1 MENFE
6 INKFWKDELGDNLI
20 KILDRNKGRYGN
32 YKFRYTELYIPCG
45 FKYNKVYYTH
55 NNKTNTLLAFKV
67 LFCLYSGFNNIFVV
81 QLPNGE
87 IKYIENFLKDKYI
100 FETPNDFFL
109 FIEGETEKGI
119 LCTYKPFSKLPF
131 YTIAYSGEFNIIQS
145 WTWNLKSEV
154 VKTRTFIEYIMF
166 NEDGLNF
173 ILNLR
178 NDEYKTKSECI
189 KSKLNG
195 MVIEDFNTTEIK
207 IDITITKN
215 ISTPIIRTL
224 TFIEK

>member
-1 MENFE
+1 
-6 INKFWKDELGDNLI
+6 
-20 KILDRNKGRYGN
+20 
-32 YKFRYTELYIPCG
+32 
-45 FKYNKVYYTH
+45 
-55 NNKTNTLLAFKV
+55 
-67 LFCLYSGFNNIFVV
+67 
-81 QLPNGE
+81 
-87 IKYIENFLKDKYI
+87 
-100 FETPNDFFL
+100 
-109 FIEGETEKGI
+109 
-119 LCTYKPFSKLPF
+119 
-131 YTIAYSGEFNIIQS
+131 
-145 WTWNLKSEV
+145 
-154 VKTRTFIEYIMF
+154 MF